1 MHCARFE
8 DLNGRKMRILNAV
21 LMLMVFVNSIENEDN
36 REILINEA
44 EKKLKHSLQQQMGL
58 VKEIKMSYKYGY
70 ELSILR
76 FIAITCWSL
85 CTM

>member
-1 MHCARFE
+1 MHCARFK

-21 LMLMVFVNSIENEDN
+21 LFLMIFVNSIENEDN
-36 REILINEA
+36 RKILINEA

-70 ELSILR
+70 ELSIL
-76 FIAITCWSL
+76 
-85 CTM
+85 